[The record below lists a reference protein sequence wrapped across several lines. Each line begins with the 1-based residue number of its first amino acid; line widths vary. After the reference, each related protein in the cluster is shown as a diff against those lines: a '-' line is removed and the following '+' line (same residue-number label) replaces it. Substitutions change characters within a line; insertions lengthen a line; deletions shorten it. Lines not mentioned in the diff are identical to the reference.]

1 MERTNQTLRIPS
13 RVAEIRSVQDFILQK
28 MAEVGFNGDSR
39 FAVRL
44 ALEESL
50 INAVKHGNN
59 FDPSRS
65 VYVKYDI
72 TNERVLIKVKDE
84 GRGFDPETV
93 PDPTSEENLA
103 KPYGR
108 GIMLMRA
115 YMDEVTY
122 SDCGTEVTLMKK
134 MSK

>member
-1 MERTNQTLRIPS
+1 MERTNHTLRIPS
-13 RVAEIRSVQDFILQK
+13 VVEEIRSVQDFILRK
-28 MAEVGFNGDSR
+28 MAEMGLGGDSC

-59 FDPSRS
+59 FDADRS
-65 VYVKYDI
+65 VYIKYDI
-72 TNERVLIKVKDE
+72 SKERVLIKVKDE
-84 GRGFDPETV
+84 GRGFDPEEV
-93 PDPTSEENLA
+93 PDPTTEENLA
-103 KPYGR
+103 KPFGR

-122 SDCGTEVTLMKK
+122 SACGTEVTLMKK

>member
-1 MERTNQTLRIPS
+1 MEHTNQTLRIPS
-13 RVAEIRSVQDFILQK
+13 SVEEIRSVQDFILRK
-28 MAEVGFNGDSR
+28 MAEVGSGGDCR

-50 INAVKHGNN
+50 INAVRHGNN
-59 FDPSRS
+59 FDPGRS

-72 TNERVLIKVKDE
+72 TDERVLIKVKFEACGSEPD
-84 GRGFDPETV
+84 TV

-103 KPYGR
+103 NPYGR

>member
-134 MSK
+134 RSK